1 MDDVLKNQN
10 LSSELI
16 TQDSTHEY
24 LKYYNNFILQLKVI
38 FPSNE
43 TNNIL
48 DNLMNLSVENKL
60 FKGQQFCNS
69 MNDEHFDLFVK
80 KKIKVFSH
88 KNTQTKTISESLFGS
103 ELCLKNILN
112 NQEENVKK
120 VIWLN
125 LYIVY
130 LYAELLKPLEQ
141 QNKKKIEL
149 LNKLIYKDYTFPELN
164 KTASESNNFSSESK
178 QKLQEMLGV
187 DVNEQTTS
195 MIDDIVQSFEKVL
208 TGESTNPLSGIMDI
222 SQTISVKYADKI
234 NSGEIELDKLMKAI
248 TQKVP
253 GMEEMMGGMMGTP
266 SNKQEKEKIII
277 DENFSTA
284 NVEVGLNKEPEE
296 KSFDIGGM
304 LKMANQFG
312 VIPGGKDQ
320 EGSENGIPGLGKVLE
335 LMQKLD
341 KTSTN
346 EEAEALKGEMDSFLQ
361 NELGV
366 DINQLNSQL
375 DVVTKHLKTNDE

>member
-141 QNKKKIEL
+141 QNKNKIEL

-296 KSFDIGGM
+296 KSFNIGGM

>member
-130 LYAELLKPLEQ
+130 LYAELLKPVEQ
-141 QNKKKIEL
+141 QNKNKIEL

>member
-1 MDDVLKNQN
+1 MNDFLKDQN

-16 TQDSTHEY
+16 TQDSTNEY

-43 TNNIL
+43 TNIIL
-48 DNLMNLSVENKL
+48 DNLMKMSVDNKL
-60 FKGQQFCNS
+60 CNGLLFCNS
-69 MNDEHFDLFVK
+69 MNDELFDLFVK
-80 KKIKVFSH
+80 KKIKLFSH
-88 KNTQTKTISESLFGS
+88 KNPHTKTISESLFGS

-112 NQEENVKK
+112 NQEDNVKK

-130 LYAELLKPLEQ
+130 LYAELLKPIEQ
-141 QNKKKIEL
+141 QNKNKIEL

-164 KTASESNNFSSESK
+164 NTTPKTNNMSSESK

-187 DVNEQTTS
+187 DVNEQTTT

-208 TGESTNPLSGIMDI
+208 TGQSTNPLSGIMDI

-253 GMEEMMGGMMGTP
+253 GMEEMMGGMLGTP
-266 SNKQEKEKIII
+266 TNKQEKEKIII

-296 KSFDIGGM
+296 KPFDISGM

-320 EGSENGIPGLGKVLE
+320 EGSANGVPGLGKVFE

-375 DVVTKHLKTNDE
+375 DLVTKHLKTNDE